1 MTLTIPPHG
10 TYVINKQPPNHQI
23 WVSSPISGPAR
34 FSMSPDGVWVHHR
47 IKGVQLGKLL
57 EGELR
62 EFLAQ
67 ANAGEGWEGVGLK

>member
-1 MTLTIPPHG
+1 MNLSIPGVG

-47 IKGVQLGKLL
+47 LQGVRLGKLL
-57 EGELR
+57 EDELR
-62 EFLAQ
+62 SQ
-67 ANAGEGWEGVGLK
+67 VGESGEDWEGVGLQ